1 MVKEGGKGESS
12 DSLPFPDSRMLV
24 WHLPK
29 LSLDTG
35 KEKLLSNWT
44 GTTMAWRVGWGG
56 KSSLLSYYVGS
67 MRRVDFLISRE
78 WSILVRREV
87 LGRESLGGTI
97 TARRGVLWKHEQL
110 AQLFKLLGVLG
121 VEQPLGGHGAAG
133 AGREGLHKERESTAT

>member
-1 MVKEGGKGESS
+1 MCVI
-12 DSLPFPDSRMLV
+12 F
-24 WHLPK
+24 
-29 LSLDTG
+29 LSYLWTLG
-35 KEKLLSNWT
+35 KEKFLSNWT

-97 TARRGVLWKHEQL
+97 TARRGVL
-110 AQLFKLLGVLG
+110 
-121 VEQPLGGHGAAG
+121 
-133 AGREGLHKERESTAT
+133 